1 MAFQC
6 SNFISAT
13 LRAGFPHTQNSALLS
28 GLERRTRLPLTH
40 AQHTWTA
47 ITMAEVAE
55 IKLFGKWTY
64 EDVEVRTRSRPRA
77 GRLTAGK
84 SSSLSRV
91 LASHA
96 PAPSNQ
102 PLTGTPP
109 SPHRST
115 TSLSRF
121 VNTPRNV
128 ARARRATPPV
138 AARADARD
146 RPDPF
151 ARVYTGSGGFS
162 AHRRRRARRRT
173 DRLERARTPGTRRL
187 PSGVVTLNH
196 SRTRRVVI
204 AAVGPRSGRGRPEAP
219 SRDAPFRVTFPRVAA
234 TGFLRGARGIAVRR
248 ERRCTRGSF
257 ANRRV
262 HRP

>member
-1 MAFQC
+1 MAFQFEFYFLRRCERVSRFPRRTPPC
-6 SNFISAT
+6 SS
-13 LRAGFPHTQNSALLS
+13 R
-28 GLERRTRLPLTH
+28 LERRSRLPLTH

-102 PLTGTPP
+102 PLTATPP

-121 VNTPRNV
+121 VNTPRNI
-128 ARARRATPPV
+128 ARARCATPPV

-162 AHRRRRARRRT
+162 AHRRRRVRRRT
-173 DRLERARTPGTRRL
+173 GRLERARTPGTRRL
-187 PSGVVTLNH
+187 PSGV
-196 SRTRRVVI
+196 SR
-204 AAVGPRSGRGRPEAP
+204 
-219 SRDAPFRVTFPRVAA
+219 
-234 TGFLRGARGIAVRR
+234 
-248 ERRCTRGSF
+248 
-257 ANRRV
+257 
-262 HRP
+262 

>member
-1 MAFQC
+1 M
-6 SNFISAT
+6 SRYV
-13 LRAGFPHTQNSALLS
+13 RARG
-28 GLERRTRLPLTH
+28 H
-40 AQHTWTA
+40 AP
-47 ITMAEVAE
+47 
-55 IKLFGKWTY
+55 G
-64 EDVEVRTRSRPRA
+64 DSPP
-77 GRLTAGK
+77 GK

-102 PLTGTPP
+102 PLTATPP

-121 VNTPRNV
+121 VNTPRNI
-128 ARARRATPPV
+128 ARGRRATPPV

-151 ARVYTGSGGFS
+151 AAYTPEAVVFPRTVDGGRAGVPAAS
-162 AHRRRRARRRT
+162 NACERRGRDDFRAACHFKPLPHAACRNRRGR
-173 DRLERARTPGTRRL
+173 
-187 PSGVVTLNH
+187 
-196 SRTRRVVI
+196 
-204 AAVGPRSGRGRPEAP
+204 AAVGPRSGPEGP

-248 ERRCTRGSF
+248 ERGCTRGSF

-262 HRP
+262 PTVADGRFQPVSIPKRASGAPLDARRLTPRRAPPFSRNRTALVAGLHRREG

>member
-1 MAFQC
+1 MAFQFEFYFLRRCERVSRFPRRTPPC
-6 SNFISAT
+6 SS
-13 LRAGFPHTQNSALLS
+13 R
-28 GLERRTRLPLTH
+28 LERRSRLPLTH

-102 PLTGTPP
+102 PLTATPF

-121 VNTPRNV
+121 VNTPQNI

-146 RPDPF
+146 RPDP
-151 ARVYTGSGGFS
+151 APAYTLWK
-162 AHRRRRARRRT
+162 RRFFRAPSRRARGVPAASN
-173 DRLERARTPGTRRL
+173 AREL
-187 PSGVVTLNH
+187 
-196 SRTRRVVI
+196 
-204 AAVGPRSGRGRPEAP
+204 RGRDECRAECHAKP
-219 SRDAPFRVTFPRVAA
+219 
-234 TGFLRGARGIAVRR
+234 R
-248 ERRCTRGSF
+248 ERGVS
-257 ANRRV
+257 
-262 HRP
+262 